1 MLGGVNVKVIVRSP
15 EKLPKSWKSNN
26 CLLIISASVLE
37 PSDTE
42 MSKYLNGCQAITSCL
57 GHNITWKGMY
67 LKPRRLVTDA
77 ARRITILIRANKP
90 EEPIKY
96 ILMNFTGNSNR
107 DLNEPIS
114 IAITSTGGQ

>member
-1 MLGGVNVKVIVRSP
+1 
-15 EKLPKSWKSNN
+15 
-26 CLLIISASVLE
+26 
-37 PSDTE
+37 

-96 ILMNFTGNSNR
+96 IIMNTTGNSNR